1 MVTAVE
7 AATALVLTGKV
18 ALVAPAAT
26 VTLPATVATAGLLL
40 DSVTCAPPP
49 GAGPPSV
56 TVPVELLPPPTAL
69 EAPTSEERRTGGAA
83 GDTVVVV
90 VPPYAAEEPA
100 TVRAVEALTTT

>member
-40 DSVTCAPPP
+40 DSVTGAPPA
-49 GAGPPSV
+49 GAGPFSV
-56 TVPVELLPPPTAL
+56 TVPVGE
-69 EAPTSEERRTGGAA
+69 
-83 GDTVVVV
+83 D
-90 VPPYAAEEPA
+90 VPPVTLAGLTLSEVGIGGT
-100 TVRAVEALTTT
+100 TVREAVWLAPP